1 MSERQRAITVSSILA
16 VRLGEFVAGTTR
28 LPTDVAATVTLH
40 IVDTLGCMVAFSG
53 LPWSRAV
60 HDFVADGAG
69 AGPATVARFGT
80 TTTAERAALAN
91 GAFAHGFE
99 MDDTEMRTTSHPG
112 AVVVP
117 AALAVAEE
125 THASGAEFLRAVAL
139 GYELMIR
146 IGLAAVP
153 MMRRGFHTTS
163 TTGVFGACAAAAALW
178 GLDAA
183 TTSHALGIAASRA
196 AGVTEFSTGGG
207 SEKRLHAGFPAQA
220 GVESARLA
228 RHGVTAPATALDGPR
243 GFLRAFSD
251 VDDSA
256 PVTRDLGVTWELGR
270 TGFKAYCCCA
280 GQHTVLDA
288 VANLQRAHPA
298 LTPDTVAAIRVRQNA
313 REVPIVGVI
322 KEPEDMAGA
331 QFSAAFGA
339 AMRLS
344 GGKNGF
350 TDYMRVDLRD
360 ERLLKLARLVDYE
373 QFPESDPLP
382 GDGPARVTITLT
394 DGTSLTETVRSARG
408 SYDNPLSEAEVLA
421 KFHDVADDV
430 LGPRDAARLAE
441 RVLGVEQI
449 TDVDELTEL
458 LVVGESAGTD
468 RTDEGVVGS
477 VKVR

>member
-1 MSERQRAITVSSILA
+1 MSSILA
-16 VRLGEFVAGTTR
+16 VRLGEFVAGTTP
-28 LPTDVAATVTLH
+28 LPADVAAKVKLH

-60 HDFVADGAG
+60 HDFVADSSG

-80 TTTAERAALAN
+80 ATTAERAALAN

-139 GYELMIR
+139 GYEVMIR

-163 TTGVFGACAAAAALW
+163 TTGVFGASAAAAALW
-178 GLDAA
+178 GLDAITA
-183 TTSHALGIAASRA
+183 THALGIAASRA

-207 SEKRLHAGFPAQA
+207 SEKRLHAGFPAQV
-220 GVESARLA
+220 GIESARLA
-228 RHGVTAPATALDGPR
+228 RHGVTAPPTALDGPR

-256 PVTRDLGVTWELGR
+256 PVTRDLGVTWELGM

-288 VANLQRAHPA
+288 VTNLQHDHPGLRAE
-298 LTPDTVAAIRVRQNA
+298 DVAAIRVRQNA

-322 KEPEDMAGA
+322 KEPEDIAGA

-339 AMRLS
+339 AMRLTGS
-344 GGKNGF
+344 NNGF
-350 TDYMRVDLRD
+350 TAYMGVDLRD
-360 ERLLKLARLVDYE
+360 ERLLKLARLVEYE
-373 QFPESDPLP
+373 ESAASDPLP
-382 GDGPARVTITLT
+382 GSGPAQVTVTLT
-394 DGTSLTETVRSARG
+394 DGTSFTETVRSARG
-408 SYDNPLSEAEVLA
+408 SYDNPLTEAEVLA
-421 KFHDVADDV
+421 KFHDLADGV
-430 LGPRDAARLAE
+430 LGPQDAARLAE
-441 RVLGVEQI
+441 RVLIVEQI
-449 TDVDELTEL
+449 ADVNELTRL
-458 LVVGESAGTD
+458 LVMGEAPRAD
-468 RTDEGVVGS
+468 RTDGGVGS
-477 VKVR
+477 SAKVR